1 MSSTTQSAAE
11 FNHFVEQAVNKQLL
25 RFFTAGSVDDGKSTL
40 IGRLLYDSQA
50 VYEDQLAEV
59 RKNSGM
65 EGAAA
70 IDFAQL
76 TDGLRA
82 EREQGI
88 TIDVAYRFFSTAKR
102 QFIIADT
109 PGHEQYTRNM
119 ATGAST
125 ASLAVILI
133 DARKGVL
140 PQSRRHAFIASL
152 LGVNHMVVAVN
163 KMDLVDFSEER
174 FEAIRDDFSNFVAP
188 LQIKDICFVPISAL
202 HGDNI
207 VHRSERMPWYTG
219 PNLLG
224 HLESVH
230 IASDRNLAEM
240 RFPVQYVIRTA
251 DGFRGYGGYLAS
263 GILRLGDKVEI
274 LPSRSTSYIKS
285 LHAHGREVDEAVAPM
300 VVTATLA
307 DDVDVSRGAMLVH
320 PLHAPRVSHTVDIRI
335 VWMSERTLDLDSSYL
350 VKHTT
355 QTVRAKVRHVR
366 YRVNIS
372 TLEKEPAERL
382 GLNDI
387 GAVTLVCQRPLF
399 CDAYK
404 RNPATGSLI
413 LIDPITNETVGAGMI
428 TGVQAEGPQSTT
440 DEASGEI
447 AGEAV
452 TREERIARRGHYP
465 AVLWVGSN
473 YHLQHELERLL
484 FERGCLVHSIEE
496 RIAPEHAAQLVRI
509 LSAAGLISIW
519 SSLALARTDLEDA
532 AQAADGIAFVAADDA
547 AEPGSETQASSVC
560 KLLEDRGILLRTGR
574 QP

>member
-1 MSSTTQSAAE
+1 
-11 FNHFVEQAVNKQLL
+11 V
-25 RFFTAGSVDDGKSTL
+25 
-40 IGRLLYDSQA
+40 
-50 VYEDQLAEV
+50 
-59 RKNSGM
+59 

-88 TIDVAYRFFSTAKR
+88 TIDVAYRFFSTVKR
-102 QFIIADT
+102 KFIIADT

-152 LGVNHMVVAVN
+152 LGVNHMIVAVN
-163 KMDLVDFSEER
+163 KMDLVGFNEQR
-174 FEAIRDDFSNFVAP
+174 FETIRDDFSNFVAP

-240 RFPVQYVIRTA
+240 RFPVQYVIRTE

-263 GILRLGDKVEI
+263 GILRLGDKVAI
-274 LPSRSTSYIKS
+274 LPSRATTYIKS
-285 LHAHGREVDEAVAPM
+285 LHAHGREVEQAIAPM
-300 VVTATLA
+300 VLTATLA

-320 PLHAPRVSHTVDIRI
+320 PLHAPRVSHTVDIRL
-335 VWMSERTLDLDSSYL
+335 VWMSERPLDRDSSYF

-355 QTVRAKVRHVR
+355 QTVRANVQRVR
-366 YRVNIS
+366 YRVNIN
-372 TLEKEPAERL
+372 TLEKEPTEHLA
-382 GLNDI
+382 LNDI
-387 GAVTLVCQRPLF
+387 GAVTLICQRPLF

-404 RNPATGSLI
+404 RNAATGSLI

-428 TGVQAEGPQSTT
+428 TGILADHPQAVKGS
-440 DEASGEI
+440 
-447 AGEAV
+447 AGQAV
-452 TREERIARRGHYP
+452 TPEERIARRRHYP

-473 YHLQHELERLL
+473 YSLQHELERLL
-484 FERGCLVHSIEE
+484 FERGCLVHTIDEQV
-496 RIAPEHAAQLVRI
+496 APEHAAKLVRI
-509 LSAAGLISIW
+509 LNAAGLISIW
-519 SSLALARTDLEDA
+519 SSLALNRAALENA
-532 AQAADGIAFVAADDA
+532 VQAADNGTFMVADDA
-547 AEPGSETQASSVC
+547 TDPSSEPLAISVC
-560 KLLEDRGILLRTGR
+560 KRLEDRGILLLPDSSPT
-574 QP
+574 

>member
-1 MSSTTQSAAE
+1 MSSTPESLADFE
-11 FNHFVEQAVNKQLL
+11 HFVEQAVNKQLL

-50 VYEDQLAEV
+50 VYEDQLADV
-59 RKNSGM
+59 RKNTSV
-65 EGAAA
+65 EGASA

-88 TIDVAYRFFSTAKR
+88 TIDVAYRFFSTVKR

-163 KMDLVDFSEER
+163 KMDLVEFSEQR
-174 FEAIRDDFSNFVAP
+174 FEEIRDHFSSFAAL

-207 VHRSERMPWYTG
+207 VHRSERMPWYSG

-230 IASDRNLAEM
+230 IASDRNLTEM
-240 RFPVQYVIRTA
+240 RFPVQYVIRTE
-251 DGFRGYGGYLAS
+251 DGFRGYAGYLAS
-263 GILRLGDKVEI
+263 GILRLGDKVTI
-274 LPSRSTSYIKS
+274 LPSRATSYIKS
-285 LHAHGREVDEAVAPM
+285 LHAHGKEVEQVFPPMAVT
-300 VVTATLA
+300 VTLS

-320 PLHAPRVSHTVDIRI
+320 PLHAPRVAHTVDIRL
-335 VWMSERTLDLDSSYL
+335 VWMSERMLDLTSSFL
-350 VKHTT
+350 IKHTT
-355 QTVRAKVRHVR
+355 QTVRGNVRHVR
-366 YRVNIS
+366 YRVNIN
-372 TLEKEPAERL
+372 TLEKEPADHL
-382 GLNDI
+382 ALNDI
-387 GAVTLVCQRPLF
+387 GAVTLECQQPLF
-399 CDAYK
+399 CDTYK
-404 RNPATGSLI
+404 RNAATGSMV

-428 TGVQAEGPQSTT
+428 TGIQADNLQL
-440 DEASGEI
+440 ASDGS
-447 AGEAV
+447 AGQPLS
-452 TREERIARRGHYP
+452 RQERVARRRHYP
-465 AVLWVGSN
+465 AVLWVGNN
-473 YHLQHELERLL
+473 YHLQRELERML
-484 FERGCLVHSIEE
+484 FERGCLVHAIDEP
-496 RIAPEHAAQLVRI
+496 IAPEYAAQLVRI
-509 LSAAGLISIW
+509 LSSAGLISIW
-519 SSLALARTDLEDA
+519 SSLALGSAELENA
-532 AQAADGIAFVAADDA
+532 VQMAENSTFILADDA
-547 AEPGSETQASSVC
+547 VDPGSEPVAISVC
-560 KLLEDRGILLRTGR
+560 KLLEDRGILF
-574 QP
+574 PPD